1 MISLLVHV
9 VTFFGQLYFWRSY
22 FFAFLQSNYFDT
34 TFTFRSGYFFRAAE
48 LFFVELL
55 LCSSYYFQKATFLER
70 NFYRVASSCEQV
82 VLQNS
87 YFVATDTFLMKEL
100 VQKKNIYRRATFLK
114 QVLLHSNNFFRT
126 ATFLTKVLFQKK
138 YFFKTA
144 TFWKQLIFQ
153 KINIPHYLLLL
164 KSHSFKVGKTYHSMA
179 DTFLEELLCKTYFFR
194 RGTISEVHFLS
205 TAHFLFISQQLSELD
220 TSFVK

>member
-1 MISLLVHV
+1 MQSLFL
-9 VTFFGQLYFWRSY
+9 GQLYFWRSY

-34 TFTFRSGYFFRAAE
+34 AVTFRSGYFFRAAT
-48 LFFVELL
+48 FFEELL

-70 NFYRVASSCEQV
+70 NFYRVVSSCEQV

-87 YFVATDTFLMKEL
+87 YFVATDTFLTKEL

-126 ATFLTKVLFQKK
+126 DSFFKKVPFQKK

-164 KSHSFKVGKTYHSMA
+164 KSHSFKVGKTYHSMT
-179 DTFLEELLCKTYFFR
+179 DTFSEELLCKTDFFR
-194 RGTISEVHFLS
+194 RGTISQVHFLS
-205 TAHFLFISQQLSELD
+205 TAHSLFISYQLSELD
-220 TSFVK
+220 ASSVQ